1 LLAVSGEQCSQRK
14 ASSYFRVHRSTLRYR
29 PKFPSVKK
37 ETINNAIVD
46 LSIEHPELGSD
57 KVGRLVKNRGLR
69 ISSERV
75 RKVRREESL
84 QVPPPKKKQSR
95 LAYPVD
101 HCADYGGCFL
111 AMEWSW
117 LRVQWDRLF
126 VVVP

>member
-1 LLAVSGEQCSQRK
+1 MLAVSGEQCSQRK

-37 ETINNAIVD
+37 ETINNAIVE

-57 KVGRLVKNRGLR
+57 KVGRLVRNRGLR

-101 HCADYGGCFL
+101 RCADYGGGFP
-111 AMEWSW
+111 AREWSW